1 MMDWLGDIG
10 GIGGLLEFTAMIFF
24 GGYLSFNC
32 SMSTMLSLYDLDDE

>member
-10 GIGGLLEFTAMIFF
+10 GIGDVLTFLVMIFF
-24 GGYLSFNC
+24 GGYFRFNC